1 MEGRPAITTPTRSDP
16 TDALQL
22 RDEDFAGP
30 RLVEEAT
37 EHAVHEVR
45 ARRGSLFT
53 IPLVCLGLAVLAAC
67 LLIPAV
73 DQNRRMAYDR
83 EQLRRD
89 LAQLDQQIAVNL
101 RAPFL
106 LTRALLPAMKARR
119 RGRIVHVGSISS
131 TIGSANAAVYAASKW
146 GLVGLMKSLAEELR
160 DSGLSTVAVL
170 PGSVDT
176 EMLAGSGFAPR
187 MRAEDVASALV
198 YHALDASHAHN
209 GGVIEMFGV

>member
-89 LAQLDQQIAVNL
+89 LAQLDQQIAVNDDFL
-101 RAPFL
+101 RKLADDPTL
-106 LTRALLPAMKARR
+106 AERLARRQLNAHREGTRVLDLPESQDHVAVASPYALLHVAPPPPLPPYQPVGGRLGELCLNPKSRLYLMGGAMLCIVAGLLLGAAGRSEPLPA
-119 RGRIVHVGSISS
+119 
-131 TIGSANAAVYAASKW
+131 
-146 GLVGLMKSLAEELR
+146 L
-160 DSGLSTVAVL
+160 
-170 PGSVDT
+170 
-176 EMLAGSGFAPR
+176 
-187 MRAEDVASALV
+187 
-198 YHALDASHAHN
+198 LDR
-209 GGVIEMFGV
+209 E